1 MSKSALHLASILAL
15 ATLVDEFDSPQSRE
29 DRAAMAQRR
38 RKREEA
44 ATAQWKAEQDAIA
57 APYREA
63 RRLRNIQKMRK
74 S

>member
-29 DRAAMAQRR
+29 DREAMAKRR
-38 RKREEA
+38 REREEA